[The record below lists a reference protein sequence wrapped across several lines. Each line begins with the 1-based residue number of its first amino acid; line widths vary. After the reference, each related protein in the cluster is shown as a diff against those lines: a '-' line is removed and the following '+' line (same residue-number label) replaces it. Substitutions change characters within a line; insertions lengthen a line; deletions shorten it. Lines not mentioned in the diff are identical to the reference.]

1 MENTGHIEE
10 KDWEALLGR
19 AGAVRWKID
28 ERGTVL
34 GLHGP
39 VKKLLGYE
47 VEELVGRVA
56 VWELAAESERA
67 GVRSRVEG
75 RMESGEAFS
84 RQMVELKKRDGA
96 ALYLQVSGEPI
107 WKQDRTLA
115 GYEGMAVECGEE
127 VRMAR
132 ALQANEGRWREY
144 VGAAPYGI
152 FVVDAKGF
160 YREVNEAACRLTGYG
175 REDLLG
181 LNVQDLLDE
190 ETLSRAAGHFARVQR
205 EGSASGTFRL
215 RKADGSGFWC
225 SVVAS
230 RLPWGDLIGFV
241 EDITPKRK
249 VEAYQRQL
257 LTAFEQARDGIV
269 ITRLD
274 GKVLY
279 VNRSWASQHGM
290 TVAEVVGRGIDC
302 FHTERQ
308 MREEVKPSLEVLLAC
323 GTDSREIHH
332 KHSNGREFLMSMNT
346 ALVKD
351 AEGQAIGIIAIG
363 QDVTQEREQQ
373 AEKERLLK
381 ELSVSHQDLTEFSY
395 ITSHNL
401 RGPVTNLVSLCDLMT
416 ECVEPGSEAAELL
429 EGLVQST
436 ARLER
441 TLEDLLRV
449 LRIKR
454 NPMPS
459 GGDVELEPALRA
471 VRKFVEAEWGLDGV
485 ELAEDFGKAPRVWFN
500 ESYLRSILQHLLI
513 NSLRYRSPERSLRVE
528 VRSELRDGAVE
539 LIFQDNGQGLDT
551 ERAGDRL
558 FGLQRRYHA
567 GSGGTGVGLYLVK
580 SQLEAFGGSIRAKS
594 LPGEGLQLTLS
605 FPEPKEVGR

>member
-1 MENTGHIEE
+1 MENTGQIEE
-10 KDWEALLGR
+10 KGWEALLGR
-19 AGAVRWKID
+19 AGIVRWKID

-47 VEELVGRVA
+47 VEELVGRVS
-56 VWELAAESERA
+56 VWELAAEGDRA
-67 GVRSRVEG
+67 GFRSRVEG

-96 ALYLQVSGEPI
+96 VLYLQVSGEPV
-107 WKQDRTLA
+107 WKQDRMLA
-115 GYEGMAVECGEE
+115 GYEGMAVECGDE
-127 VRMAR
+127 VRTAR
-132 ALQANEGRWREY
+132 ALQGSEGRWREY
-144 VGAAPYGI
+144 VMAAPYGI
-152 FVVDAKGF
+152 FIADPKGY
-160 YREVNEAACRLTGYG
+160 YREVNEAACRLTGYE
-175 REDLLG
+175 REALQG
-181 LNVQDLLDE
+181 MNVQDLLDE
-190 ETLSRAAGHFARVQR
+190 ETLPRAAAHFARVQR
-205 EGSASGTFRL
+205 EGAASGTFRL

-230 RLPWGDLIGFV
+230 RLPWGDLVGFV

-257 LTAFEQARDGIV
+257 LTAFEQARDGIA

-279 VNRSWASQHGM
+279 VNHSWASQHGM
-290 TVAEVVGRGIDC
+290 TVAEVVGQRIEC

-308 MREEVKPSLEVLLAC
+308 MREEVKPALDVLLAC
-323 GTDSREIHH
+323 GTDSREVHH
-332 KHSNGREFLMSMNT
+332 RHSSGREFLMSMNT

-351 AEGQAIGIIAIG
+351 AEGQPIGMIAIG
-363 QDVTQEREQQ
+363 QDVTREREQQ
-373 AEKERLLK
+373 MEKERLLQ

-401 RGPVTNLVSLCDLMT
+401 RGPVTNLVSLCDLMG
-416 ECVEPGSEAAELL
+416 ECVEPGSEGAELL
-429 EGLVQST
+429 AGLVQST

-459 GGDVELEPALRA
+459 GEPVELAPAMDT
-471 VRKFVEAEWGLDGV
+471 VRKFVGAEWGLDDV
-485 ELAEDFGKAPRVWFN
+485 EVVTDFGAAPQVWFN
-500 ESYLRSILQHLLI
+500 ELYLQSILQHLLI
-513 NSLRYRSPERSLRVE
+513 NSLRYRSVERALRVE
-528 VRSELRDGAVE
+528 VTSTARDGVVE
-539 LIFQDNGQGLDT
+539 LVFRDNGQGLDT

-594 LPGEGLQLTLS
+594 WLGQGLQLTLR
-605 FPEPKEVGR
+605 FPESKEAG